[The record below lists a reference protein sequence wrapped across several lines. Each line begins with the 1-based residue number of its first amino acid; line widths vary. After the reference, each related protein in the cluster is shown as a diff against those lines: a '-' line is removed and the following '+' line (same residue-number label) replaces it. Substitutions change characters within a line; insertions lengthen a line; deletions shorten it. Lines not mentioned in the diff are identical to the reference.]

1 MCTIVTG
8 GAGFIG
14 CHLVDNLLT
23 AGKRVVVIDSLW
35 TGSSKNTE
43 RFEHDPNFRFIKQDV
58 REQLPAIDDVL
69 EIYHLACPASPDYFD
84 SHSVEILETC
94 FVGAKN
100 VLDFAV
106 TNKAK
111 VLIASTSEIY
121 GDPKVVP
128 QPEDYWGN
136 TNSFGPR
143 SCYDEGKRITEALA
157 YSYQKRHNLEVR
169 VARIFNA
176 YGPRMQARDGR
187 AVPNFITAAIQGQP
201 LTIYGDGSATRSFQF
216 VSDCVLGLV
225 QLMQSDYPK
234 PVNIGSDQETRI
246 DEIASRI
253 KTLVA
258 DKMGVVSTSP
268 INLVPARIDDPYRR
282 KPDISVAKEML
293 KWEPTVSLN
302 DGLEATVQWFLENR
316 D

>member
-23 AGKRVVVIDSLW
+23 VGKRVVVIDSLW
-35 TGSSKNTE
+35 TGSGTNIE
-43 RFEHDPNFRFIKQDV
+43 RFEHDPNFRFIKHDV
-58 REQLPAIDDVL
+58 REQLPAIDNVL

-94 FVGAKN
+94 FVGVKN

-106 TNKAK
+106 ANGAK

-128 QPEDYWGN
+128 QAEDYWGN

-143 SCYDEGKRITEALA
+143 SCYDEGKRVTEALA
-157 YSYQKRHNLEVR
+157 YCYQRRHDLEVR

-176 YGPRMQARDGR
+176 YGPRMQFRDGR

-225 QLMQSDYPK
+225 QLMQSHYPK

-258 DKMGVVSTSP
+258 KKMGVAPTSP
-268 INLVPARIDDPYRR
+268 INLVPARTDDPYRR
-282 KPDISVAKEML
+282 KPDISIAREML
-293 KWEPTVSLN
+293 KWEPTVSLD
-302 DGLEATVQWFLENR
+302 DGLEATVQWFLKNR